1 MTTDLVTTPG
11 DTLQTRWSR
20 RDIALG
26 TVISLVMIATFIAL
40 SSGASL
46 LVTFVPGV
54 VMTWLAFGYLYR
66 TRAVL
71 PDVARF
77 LPMFILAL
85 AVQFLHFAEEFAT
98 GFPTDFAVLYGGD
111 PYGRDL
117 FVIFNMSAYAIFAVA
132 AVTVVTRR
140 LAFLLV
146 PAMFFLV
153 YGAIANA
160 ISHTWWSIMLGDYFP
175 GLVTAQLFWVV
186 GPLALDRLTG
196 GQHRRQIV
204 IFTLAWAAVLIP
216 LLTAFAEPA
225 GLGR

>member
-1 MTTDLVTTPG
+1 MTTDIVATPAN
-11 DTLQTRWSR
+11 TRLTPWKR
-20 RDIALG
+20 RDAAIG
-26 TVISLVMIATFIAL
+26 TVIAIVMIATFVTL
-40 SSGASL
+40 TSGASL

-54 VMTWLAFGYLYR
+54 VMTWIAFVYLYR
-66 TRAVL
+66 SGQAL
-71 PDVARF
+71 PDVAGF
-77 LPMFILAL
+77 LPVFVLAL
-85 AVQFLHFAEEFAT
+85 AVQFVHFAEEFAT

-111 PYGRDL
+111 PYGQDL

-132 AVTVVTRR
+132 AVAVVTER

-196 GQHRRQIV
+196 GRRRRQIV
-204 IFTLAWAAVLIP
+204 IFTVAWAAVLIP
-216 LLTAFAEPA
+216 LLTIFAEPSS
-225 GLGR
+225 LGH